1 MTQWKPSST
10 KKMKPTIEP
19 NQDKITT
26 YNQIISEL
34 PNESITL
41 IPNTWR
47 SAPSHETDYIT
58 NDRTTLMTTISPIK
72 CFFAGNQLPN

>member
-1 MTQWKPSST
+1 MTQWKPSLK

-26 YNQIISEL
+26 YNQINSEL

-47 SAPSHETDYIT
+47 SLPSQETDYIT
-58 NDRTTLMTTISPIK
+58 NDRTTLMPTISPIK
-72 CFFAGNQLPN
+72 CFFAGNQLPY